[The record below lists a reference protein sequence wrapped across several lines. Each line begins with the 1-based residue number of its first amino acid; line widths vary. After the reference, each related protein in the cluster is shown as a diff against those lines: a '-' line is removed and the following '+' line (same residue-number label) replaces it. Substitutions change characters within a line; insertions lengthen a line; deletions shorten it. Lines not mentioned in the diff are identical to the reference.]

1 VREVDQTERQHI
13 VELWRQRRSVGYD
26 RQPKFKPQASHERNS
41 HSLTEFPASLAS
53 RWASRNNVDV
63 ASALELNSEQRA
75 AVEHGD
81 GPLLIIAGPGTG
93 KTRVITERIVH
104 LLGGRDRSDAGVRPH
119 AETKAETRPENILA
133 LTFTNKAAWEMK
145 SRVHDALPGL
155 ETSPWIAT
163 FHSFCNQVLAE
174 RNFDQQVLNDVDLWI
189 FLRLRMR
196 ALGLEHYRKLAEP
209 GAFLHDLNEFFS
221 RCQDELVEPDHFAAY
236 VARLRAEFDR
246 APGDHLDLAE
256 IEKKEE
262 LTRVFRRSRELLEQ
276 AGCASFGSL
285 ISQTLRLWERE
296 PDLLAAYRK
305 RFHYVLVD
313 EFQDT
318 NFAQVEIL
326 KRLVAPGCNI
336 TAVGDDDQAIYRF
349 RGASSGAFRMF
360 DEAFPGHRTV
370 YLNQNYRSTRRI
382 LRASDVVIAKNQ
394 GRYQAKPPLRTE
406 NAEGARVY
414 LVESSGEPSEAVWV
428 ADEIERL
435 AARGTQLGDI
445 AVLYRAHLYRQG
457 LVRELRARQ
466 IPFNIRGLSI
476 LRTPMARDLIAYLQ
490 LIHSPHHN
498 ISLTRVLL
506 APRWRFPEDLARDA
520 RRRASQGKSS
530 IYTAI
535 RSMEQTL
542 FAADLRRTG
551 WPQLEIMLG
560 GLRKIA
566 DVAPMTTLFD
576 RLVDGLGLDSLPA
589 GSDKERVVAFR
600 KFVEEWE
607 KKHQGGSLVPPPE
620 TENESRRPP
629 LEAFMEYLH
638 YFIEA
643 GGAIETADVQDA
655 LDAVQMMTV
664 HGAKGLEFPVVFIL
678 SVARQRFPGTEKRS
692 VIEFPDALR
701 KGPPAPPGIHLQEER
716 RLFYVALTRARQR
729 LYVSTFVKL
738 GRKASV
744 FVDDLLSDR
753 AVEARDIERIKAPD
767 VEGTAG
773 TAMSAAKKT
782 AKAPSAQPAQTA
794 KLLLSERAPAGVGAQ
809 MSLFDTQDVGPMLH
823 PDLEEWARR
832 PVREVGEPDKP
843 LTLSATAIETYRT
856 CPLQFKFKH
865 LLRIQTAPQGALTFG
880 AVMHESVRY
889 YFKLRQE
896 GTPRFEDVEL
906 YFLRAWKDTGFQDG
920 YHVEQSKRDGLDQ
933 LREFVSWQ
941 NSQPVPNHLVSEQG
955 FSLEVNGVR
964 VQGRIDQVQALS
976 SELPEH
982 GSGGAKV
989 WQAGEAVPS
998 ASPPPG
1004 SEVELIDYKTG
1015 RPRTQKDAE
1024 KSLQL
1029 SVYALAAERA
1039 LGLCPSRLTF
1049 YNLSTNQA
1057 VSSVRT
1063 SKDLDDV
1070 QSEIHEV
1077 AEAVREQRFE
1087 PTPGYVCRHCDFV
1100 AICPTQEEA

>member
-1 VREVDQTERQHI
+1 MLGESAD
-13 VELWRQRRSVGYD
+13 L
-26 RQPKFKPQASHERNS
+26 
-41 HSLTEFPASLAS
+41 PASLAS
-53 RWASRNNVDV
+53 RPASRNNVDV

-75 AVEHGD
+75 AVEHGE

-104 LLGGRDRSDAGVRPH
+104 LLGARDPSGAGLLPDD
-119 AETKAETRPENILA
+119 ETRAETRPENILA

-196 ALGLEHYRKLAEP
+196 SLGLEYYRKLAEP

-221 RCQDELVEPDHFAAY
+221 RCQDELVEPDDFAAY

-246 APGDHLDLAE
+246 APGDNQDLAE
-256 IEKKEE
+256 LEKKEE
-262 LTRVFRRSRELLEQ
+262 LTRVFRRSRELLDQ

-296 PDLLAAYRK
+296 PDLLAAYRE
-305 RFHYVLVD
+305 RFQYVLVD

-318 NFAQVEIL
+318 NFAQVEVL
-326 KRLVAPGCNI
+326 RRLVAPGCNI

-370 YLNQNYRSTRRI
+370 YLSQNYRSTRRI

-394 GRYQAKPPLRTE
+394 GRYQAKPSLRTE
-406 NAEGARVY
+406 NVEGPRVY
-414 LVESSGEPSEAVWV
+414 LVESPGERSEAAWV
-428 ADEIERL
+428 ADEVERL

-445 AVLYRAHLYRQG
+445 AVLYRGHLYRDG
-457 LVRELRARQ
+457 LVREVRSRQ

-476 LRTPMARDLIAYLQ
+476 LRTPMARDLVAYLQ

-506 APRWRFPEDLARDA
+506 APRWRFPEDLAKDA

-530 IYTAI
+530 LYSAI
-535 RSMEQTL
+535 RSTEQTL
-542 FAADLRRTG
+542 FAVDLRRTG
-551 WPQLEIMLG
+551 WPQLEAMLG
-560 GLRKIA
+560 RLRRLA

-576 RLVDGLGLDSLPA
+576 RLMDELGLDSLPA
-589 GSDKERVVAFR
+589 GPDRDRVAAFR
-600 KFVEEWE
+600 KFVGDWE
-607 KKHQGGSLVPPPE
+607 KRHQNGSLSPPE
-620 TENESRRPP
+620 AETDNPP
-629 LEAFMEYLH
+629 TALEAFMEYLY

-643 GGAIETADVQDA
+643 GGAIETAEAPEPV
-655 LDAVQMMTV
+655 DAVQMMTV
-664 HGAKGLEFPVVFIL
+664 HAAKGLEFPVVFVV
-678 SVARQRFPGTEKRS
+678 SVTRQRFPATEKRP

-729 LYVSTFVKL
+729 LYVCTSGKP
-738 GRKASV
+738 GRKVSA
-744 FVDDLLSDR
+744 FIEDLLSDR
-753 AVEARDIERIKAPD
+753 GVEARDIERIKAPSMEETSEM
-767 VEGTAG
+767 VKPG
-773 TAMSAAKKT
+773 AKRP
-782 AKAPSAQPAQTA
+782 ASPAQQSA
-794 KLLLSERAPAGVGAQ
+794 RPAQVLLSERTPRGVDAQ
-809 MSLFDTQDVGPMLH
+809 MSLFATQDLIEMLH

-832 PVREVGEPDKP
+832 PVAEAGEPNKP
-843 LTLSATAIETYRT
+843 LTLSATAIETYRA
-856 CPLQFKFKH
+856 CPLRFKFQQ
-865 LLRIQTAPQGALTFG
+865 LLRIQAAPQGALTFG

-896 GTPRFEDVEL
+896 GKPRQEGPPRFEDVEL

-933 LREFVSWQ
+933 LREFVSLQ
-941 NSQPVPNHLVSEQG
+941 NSEPVPNHLVSEQG
-955 FSLEVNGVR
+955 FSLDVNGVR
-964 VQGRIDQVQALS
+964 VQGRIDQVQALNA
-976 SELPEH
+976 ELQEH
-982 GSGGAKV
+982 VSGGAKA
-989 WQAGEAVPS
+989 WQETGS
-998 ASPPPG
+998 CASPPPG

-1024 KSLQL
+1024 KSVQL

-1039 LGLCPSRLTF
+1039 LGLRPSRLTF
-1049 YNLSTNQA
+1049 YNLTTNQA

-1070 QSEIHEV
+1070 QREIHEV
-1077 AEAVREQRFE
+1077 AAAVREQRFD

-1100 AICPTQEEA
+1100 AICPTQEER

>member
-1 VREVDQTERQHI
+1 
-13 VELWRQRRSVGYD
+13 
-26 RQPKFKPQASHERNS
+26 
-41 HSLTEFPASLAS
+41 
-53 RWASRNNVDV
+53 
-63 ASALELNSEQRA
+63 LNSEQRA
-75 AVEHGD
+75 AVEHGE

-104 LLGGRDRSDAGVRPH
+104 LLGGRDPSGAGLRP
-119 AETKAETRPENILA
+119 EAETRPENILA

-196 ALGLEHYRKLAEP
+196 SLGLEHYRKLAEP

-221 RCQDELVEPDHFAAY
+221 RCQDELVEPDDFAAY
-236 VARLRAEFDR
+236 VARLRVEFDR
-246 APGDHLDLAE
+246 APGDSLDLAE
-256 IEKKEE
+256 LEKKEE

-296 PDLLAAYRK
+296 PELLTAYRK

-360 DEAFPGHRTV
+360 DEAFPGHRTI
-370 YLNQNYRSTRRI
+370 YLSQNYRSTRRI
-382 LRASDVVIAKNQ
+382 LRASEAVIAKNQ
-394 GRYQAKPPLRTE
+394 GRSQAKPPLRTE
-406 NAEGARVY
+406 NAEGPRVY
-414 LVESSGEPSEAVWV
+414 LVESPGERSEAAWV
-428 ADEIERL
+428 ADEVERL

-445 AVLYRAHLYRQG
+445 AVLYRGHLYRQQ
-457 LVRELRARQ
+457 LVRELRLRQ

-476 LRTPMARDLIAYLQ
+476 LRTPMARDLVAYLH

-530 IYTAI
+530 LYTAI
-535 RSMEQTL
+535 RSLEQTL

-551 WPQLEIMLG
+551 WPQLEAILG
-560 GLRKIA
+560 RLRELA
-566 DVAPMTTLFD
+566 GVAPMTTLFD
-576 RLVDGLGLDSLPA
+576 RLADGLGLDSLTA
-589 GSDKERVVAFR
+589 GPDKERVAAFR

-607 KKHQGGSLVPPPE
+607 KKHQGGSLAPPPE
-620 TENESRRPP
+620 TEDESPRPP

-643 GGAIETADVQDA
+643 GGVIETADVQEP

-664 HGAKGLEFPVVFIL
+664 HAAKGLEFPVVFVL
-678 SVARQRFPGTEKRS
+678 SVARQRFPATEKRP
-692 VIEFPDALR
+692 VIEFPDSLR

-729 LYVSTFVKL
+729 LYVSTFVKS

-753 AVEARDIERIKAPD
+753 VVEARDIERIRAPD
-767 VEGTAG
+767 VEDAAETAVAG
-773 TAMSAAKKT
+773 AKKT
-782 AKAPSAQPAQTA
+782 ASTAARGVGPAQV
-794 KLLLSERAPAGVGAQ
+794 LLSERTRPSAGAQ
-809 MSLFDTQDVGPMLH
+809 MSLFATQDLIEMLH

-832 PVREVGEPDKP
+832 PVREIAEPNKA

-856 CPLQFKFKH
+856 CPLRFKFQH
-865 LLRIQTAPQGALTFG
+865 LLKIQTAPQGALTFG

-906 YFLRAWKDTGFQDG
+906 YFLRAWKDTGFQDD

-933 LREFVSWQ
+933 LREFVSRQ
-941 NSQPVPNHLVSEQG
+941 NSQPVPEQLVSEQG

-976 SELPEH
+976 PLTVEYVS
-982 GSGGAKV
+982 GSAKV
-989 WQAGEAVPS
+989 PQGGETAPC

-1004 SEVELIDYKTG
+1004 SQVELIDYKTG

-1024 KSLQL
+1024 KSVQL
-1029 SVYALAAERA
+1029 SVYALAAERT
-1039 LGLCPSRLTF
+1039 LGLRPSRLTF
-1049 YNLSTNQA
+1049 YNLTTNEA

-1070 QSEIHEV
+1070 QREIHEV

-1087 PTPGYVCRHCDFV
+1087 PTPGYACRHCDFA
-1100 AICPTQEEA
+1100 AICPTQEER